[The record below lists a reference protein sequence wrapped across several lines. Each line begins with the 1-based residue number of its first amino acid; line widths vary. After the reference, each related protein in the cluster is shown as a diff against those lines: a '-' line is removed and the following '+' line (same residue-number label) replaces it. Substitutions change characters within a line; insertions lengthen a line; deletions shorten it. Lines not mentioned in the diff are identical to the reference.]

1 MNIFEIAQALMHGV
15 RAVPID
21 DNTFSLLVMLIGIVG
36 GVMITGRLSQQ
47 KAKKVKAERKDP
59 RKPD

>member
-1 MNIFEIAQALMHGV
+1 MHGV

-36 GVMITGRLSQQ
+36 GVVITSRLSQQ